1 MRMENV
7 KTACRFSDLAGAI
20 WRRHLS
26 LGEDIP
32 LRDAC
37 ATFARFL
44 ATFARRFS
52 ADSAP
57 PACRALHIDMTG
69 RRRRHICGVVWFCRA
84 QRRKAGGAPARA
96 GRA

>member
-1 MRMENV
+1 MSKPHADFQIWPV
-7 KTACRFSDLAGAI
+7 QYGIGIYLSAKASHYATLA
-20 WRRHLS
+20 
-26 LGEDIP
+26 P
-32 LRDAC
+32 PFRD
-37 ATFARFL
+37 L
-44 ATFARRFS
+44 ATFPRRFS

-69 RRRRHICGVVWFCRA
+69 RRHRHICGVVWFCRA